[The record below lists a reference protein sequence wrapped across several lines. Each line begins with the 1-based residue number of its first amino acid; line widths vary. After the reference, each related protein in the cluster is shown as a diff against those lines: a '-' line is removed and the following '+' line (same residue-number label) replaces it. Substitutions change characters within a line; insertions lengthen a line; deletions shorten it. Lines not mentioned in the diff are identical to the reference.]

1 MKLWLSMV
9 LVLASFLQP
18 LSAQRKITLEDVWSL
33 GTFSARSVP
42 GFNFQLD
49 GRHYTRLENNQVV
62 QYDLTTGK
70 RTEVIFSASKAGLE
84 GRINGYTFSSDEQ
97 KMLIKT
103 QSEPIFRRS
112 TKAFFYVYDRLD
124 ESLEPVFTNG
134 KHMHATLNPQG
145 TQVAFVYDNN
155 LYVKDLSSS
164 EIRQL
169 TTDGA
174 YNAIINGSADWVY
187 EEEFGFTQGFAWA
200 PDGQHI
206 GFYRFDE
213 REVKEF
219 TMTNYRD
226 GLYPEYVTFKYP
238 KVGEKNAVVEIHIV
252 EVASGNTTK
261 VDVGPETNQYIP
273 RITWTPQS
281 ELVVF
286 RMNRWQNKL
295 ELLLANTTDGS
306 TSVMLSEE
314 NKYYIDIH
322 DNLTFIK
329 DGSEF
334 IWTSEQDGWNHIYR
348 YDRDGTLQA
357 QITTGKWDVTRFY
370 GVDQKNGQVYFQ
382 AAAKDPMQ
390 REVYRIRLDGERMEA
405 IADQNGTNGAQFS
418 STYDYY
424 VLTHATANRPAQFT
438 VYNRNGAPLRTIE
451 DNQKLAD
458 KQKGYGVQPV
468 EFFTFTTDDKVDLN
482 GWMIKPKNFNPQFKY
497 PVFMFLYGG
506 PGSQQVTD
514 NWKGA
519 RYWWFQMLAQQGFV
533 IACVDNRGTGARG
546 EEFKKMTYLQLGKY
560 ETEDQI
566 QAAKYLGSLPFTDAS
581 RIGIFG
587 WSYGGYMSSL
597 CLLKGSNVFK
607 SAIAVAPVTNW
618 RWYDTIYTERY
629 MRDEKENPD
638 GYADNSPVNFADRL
652 KGDYLLVHGMGDDNV
667 HFQHTAEMVN
677 ALVDAN
683 KQFET
688 YFYPNRNH
696 GIYGGYTRLHLYT
709 KMTDFIT
716 RSLGKEMPATMK
728 KRPAPAFQRN

>member
-9 LVLASFLQP
+9 LILASSLQP

-164 EIRQL
+164 EVRQL

-252 EVASGNTTK
+252 EVGSGNTTK

-382 AAAKDPMQ
+382 AAAKDPLQ
-390 REVYRIRLDGERMEA
+390 REVYRIRVDGERMEA

-424 VLTHATANRPAQFT
+424 VLTHATANRPAKFT
-438 VYNRNGAPLRTIE
+438 VYNRNGA
-451 DNQKLAD
+451 
-458 KQKGYGVQPV
+458 
-468 EFFTFTTDDKVDLN
+468 
-482 GWMIKPKNFNPQFKY
+482 
-497 PVFMFLYGG
+497 
-506 PGSQQVTD
+506 
-514 NWKGA
+514 
-519 RYWWFQMLAQQGFV
+519 
-533 IACVDNRGTGARG
+533 
-546 EEFKKMTYLQLGKY
+546 
-560 ETEDQI
+560 
-566 QAAKYLGSLPFTDAS
+566 
-581 RIGIFG
+581 
-587 WSYGGYMSSL
+587 
-597 CLLKGSNVFK
+597 
-607 SAIAVAPVTNW
+607 
-618 RWYDTIYTERY
+618 
-629 MRDEKENPD
+629 
-638 GYADNSPVNFADRL
+638 
-652 KGDYLLVHGMGDDNV
+652 
-667 HFQHTAEMVN
+667 
-677 ALVDAN
+677 
-683 KQFET
+683 
-688 YFYPNRNH
+688 
-696 GIYGGYTRLHLYT
+696 
-709 KMTDFIT
+709 
-716 RSLGKEMPATMK
+716 
-728 KRPAPAFQRN
+728 